1 MQKSYKI
8 VEFREKI
15 KMKDFTVSFSPSGH
29 IVGASMITVDDG
41 KNRLIY
47 AGDVNLAKTRLL
59 EGRRHTGTSGRH
71 ADNGE
76 HLRGKEGHLPERD
89 G

>member
-8 VEFREKI
+8 VEFKEKTKI
-15 KMKDFTVSFSPSGH
+15 KDFTVSFIPSGH

-59 EGRRHTGTSGRH
+59 EG
-71 ADNGE
+71 ADMRN
-76 HLRGKEGHLPERD
+76 LD